1 MGRMTAR
8 EIDMLKEFLGRE
20 IDSLRAQLRVM
31 RNEASVDH
39 QNVRIEMQTLADRLK
54 IVEDTEALDESRRQ
68 FRRGLVKVVVAANAA
83 AAIVTST
90 FFLVIDHL

>member
-1 MGRMTAR
+1 MTAR

-39 QNVRIEMQTLADRLK
+39 QNVRVEMKTLADRLA
-54 IVEDTEALDESRRQ
+54 IVEDTEAIEQSRRE
-68 FRRGLVKVVVAANAA
+68 FRRGLIKVVVAANTTAA
-83 AAIVTST
+83 VLTST
-90 FFLVIDHL
+90 VFLILDHF

>member
-39 QNVRIEMQTLADRLK
+39 QNVRVEMQTLADRLK